1 MKRILVA
8 TDFSGRSSK
17 AVRRASLL
25 ASRFG
30 VELTVLHVIDEEPDS
45 LIAVEMEASHA
56 ILAELAKELEGS
68 YAVSAQPSIRVGA
81 PHEAILA
88 AAADIDAEI
97 IVMGA
102 HRKHILKD
110 VFVGTT
116 IERVMRTG
124 ALPVL
129 MVNQEPRK
137 THEDILLAL
146 DLSEASANA
155 ARKALSL
162 GFLADARIRIAH
174 AFDPPAKSRL
184 IVGDV
189 AQEKIDAY
197 VTGERVKATSD
208 LVAFAQSLPIDT
220 RTAKLQ
226 VVEGDPAPV
235 IMDIAQAKQPDLVVA
250 GTQGRSGLAKFLL
263 GSVAESL
270 LRNLETDILV
280 VPQR

>member
-1 MKRILVA
+1 MKKILVA

-25 ASRFG
+25 ASRFEA
-30 VELTVLHVIDEEPDS
+30 ELSVLHVIDEEPDN

-56 ILAELAKELEGS
+56 ILAELAKELEVS
-68 YAVSAQPSIRVGA
+68 YAVSAQPSVRIGA

-88 AAADIDAEI
+88 AAADVGAEI

-124 ALPVL
+124 SLPVL
-129 MVNQEPRK
+129 MVNQEPRQA
-137 THEDILLAL
+137 HEHVLLAL
-146 DLSEASANA
+146 DFSDASANA

-162 GFLADARIRIAH
+162 GFLADTRIRIAH

-189 AQEKIDAY
+189 AQDTIDAY
-197 VTGERVKATSD
+197 VTEERMKATAD
-208 LVAFAQSLPIDT
+208 LLAFAESLPIDT
-220 RTAKLQ
+220 RAAKLQ

-235 IMDIAQAKQPDLVVA
+235 ITDIVQAKQPDLVVA

-263 GSVAESL
+263 GSVAEHL

-280 VPQR
+280 VPHR